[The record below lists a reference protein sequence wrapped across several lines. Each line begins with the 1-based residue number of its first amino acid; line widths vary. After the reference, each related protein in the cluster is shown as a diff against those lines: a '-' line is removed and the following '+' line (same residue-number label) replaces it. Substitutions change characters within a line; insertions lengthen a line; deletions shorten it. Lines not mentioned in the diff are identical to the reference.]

1 MGWRDW
7 FARAEAKA
15 SKVGALLVT
24 SPGQPAW
31 SNRDYAAFA
40 DEGYRRNVIAY
51 QCVRR
56 IAESVASVQWTAW
69 RGETELS
76 ESPFLDLLAKPNPGQ
91 SGDEYVIA
99 TISYLMIAGNRYDER
114 IMVGSE
120 PRELY
125 TLRPDRMKVVPGGD
139 GYPLAYVY
147 AIGGQTRRWDVDP
160 GTMEADVRHD
170 KLFNP
175 LDDWYGMS
183 PIEAGAYSIDTHNDN
198 LAMGKALL
206 QNGARPGG
214 ALQTEDDLTAE
225 QFNRLKA
232 QVETQFS
239 GAANAGRPM
248 LLESGMKWQPMAFS
262 PSDMDALESRYASAR
277 DICLAFG
284 VPPLLMGVKGDN
296 TFANYAEARLAFW
309 EDTVIPLVDRL
320 ANDWSMWLGP
330 YFGDQIIKADLD
342 QIPAIADKRKTLW
355 DMADKATDLTI
366 NERRELK
373 GYKPLPEGDVL
384 LVSAGQIGLADALSM
399 DDGLPADMTA
409 DDIKAMAYGEPREV
423 KGE

>member
-7 FARAEAKA
+7 WRKAEAKA
-15 SKVGALLVT
+15 SAIGGMLVL

-31 SNRDYAAFA
+31 SSRDYAAFA

-56 IAESVASVQWTAW
+56 IAESVASVRWTAW
-69 RGETELS
+69 RGDTELT
-76 ESPFLDLLAKPNPGQ
+76 ESPFLDLLARPNPGQ
-91 SGDEYVIA
+91 SGDEYVQA

-114 IMVGSE
+114 VMVGGS

-125 TLRPDRMKVVPGGD
+125 SLRPDRMKVVPGSNGF
-139 GYPLAYVY
+139 PQAYTY
-147 AIGGQTRRWDVDP
+147 TIGGQFRRWDMDP
-160 GTMEADVRHD
+160 ATLECDVRHD

-198 LAMGKALL
+198 LGMGKALL
-206 QNGARPGG
+206 QNGARPSGG
-214 ALQTEDDLTAE
+214 LQVDGDLSDE

-232 QVETQFS
+232 QIEAQYS
-239 GAANAGRPM
+239 GAHNAGRPM
-248 LLESGMKWQPMAFS
+248 VLEGGMKWVPMAFS

-296 TFANYAEARLAFW
+296 TYANYAEARLAFW

-384 LVSAGQIGLADALSM
+384 LVGANQIGLGDALSE
-399 DDGLPADMTA
+399 PDMEIGVGA
-409 DDIKAMAYGEPREV
+409 EDAMKSLAYGDLAGAKR
-423 KGE
+423 K